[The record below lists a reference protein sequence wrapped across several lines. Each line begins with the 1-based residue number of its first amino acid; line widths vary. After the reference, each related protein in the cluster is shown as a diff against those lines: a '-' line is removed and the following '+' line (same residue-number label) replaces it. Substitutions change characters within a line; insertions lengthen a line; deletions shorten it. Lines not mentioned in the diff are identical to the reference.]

1 MIFFHETWS
10 DYLFYGFLRE
20 KIRKIYFCLFS
31 PVFCP
36 IFVFCAVSA
45 ISVITPNFESN
56 FDQYFKFSHNLLYF
70 HQIVLFSRFNMDGQ
84 TPSYHN
90 YINIYSN
97 SKIIWNFN
105 EIWRNRAKLGH
116 NRGKNGVKKWYAYNL
131 CIVPCRFYD
140 FV

>member
-1 MIFFHETWS
+1 MKLGQITYFM
-10 DYLFYGFLRE
+10 DFYE
-20 KIRKIYFCLFS
+20 KKLEKY
-31 PVFCP
+31 
-36 IFVFCAVSA
+36 IFVFFPPFFVRFPFFARFPRFLW
-45 ISVITPNFESN
+45 ITPNFESN

-70 HQIVLFSRFNMDGQ
+70 YQIVLFSRFNLDGQ

-97 SKIIWNFN
+97 SKIMWNFN
-105 EIWRNRAKLGH
+105 EIWRNRAKSGH